1 MGGMAAAARLVE
13 NYRVAARSTT
23 GNRPPAAASLAAV
36 IAADCLHGR
45 PFRIETMAPPLSK
58 PGENVIFVSMTNWTP
73 DLAGRT
79 GPLYRNIADAL
90 ADDVASG
97 ALAVGTRLPT
107 HRDLAFRLGVTVGTV
122 TRSYAEAEKRGLIGG
137 EVGRGTFVQGQR
149 PAAVPLTANWA
160 PALTAGDPDLVNMT
174 TIRPEHAVAVQMLGP
189 TMAAIAASGQVAS
202 LLGYA
207 PHAGLPGHRAA
218 GAAWLERQ
226 HRVAARPDSILL
238 TTGAQNAMAVALA
251 AAARPGDVVLAE
263 RLTNIGVKTLA
274 ATQGYHL
281 EGVAIDDHGL
291 IPDAFDSACRRLG
304 PKALYLVPTM
314 HNPTAVVMPAA
325 RRREIAAIA
334 RRHSVIL
341 IEDDVFGFMVPD
353 ALPIQSIAP
362 DITLYV
368 TSLSKSVSAGLR
380 VGYVV
385 APPELRSRVEA
396 AIRALQ
402 YSAPALP
409 AEVASRWI
417 QDGTADRIAEAQR
430 AEDLARQQLARAI
443 LPHGVV
449 YGHPAAQHIWL
460 VLPEPWRRE
469 DFVAEA
475 RRRGVIV
482 TGADAFAVGRT
493 SAPHAVRIGLCN
505 PGTRDEAARG
515 LRAIAD
521 SLEAPASA
529 MLSIV

>member
-1 MGGMAAAARLVE
+1 
-13 NYRVAARSTT
+13 
-23 GNRPPAAASLAAV
+23 
-36 IAADCLHGR
+36 
-45 PFRIETMAPPLSK
+45 
-58 PGENVIFVSMTNWTP
+58 MTSWTP
-73 DLAGRT
+73 ILEGRT
-79 GPLYRNIADAL
+79 GPLYRVIADAL
-90 ADDVASG
+90 ADDIAEGTLS
-97 ALAVGTRLPT
+97 VGTRLPT

-122 TRSYAEAEKRGLIGG
+122 TRAYAEAEKRGLIGG

-149 PAAVPLTANWA
+149 PPAPPPLQQNWSA
-160 PALTAGDPDLVNMT
+160 PAAGGGPAPIDMT
-174 TIRPEHAVAVQMLGP
+174 TIRPEHAVAVQALR
-189 TMAAIAASGQVAS
+189 TALSELAASDRLAS

-207 PHAGLPGHRAA
+207 PHAGLAPHRAA

-226 HRVAARPDSILL
+226 HRVSVSPDSILM
-238 TTGAQNAMAVALA
+238 TTGAQNAIAVALSA
-251 AAARPGDVVLAE
+251 VARPGDVILAE
-263 RLTNIGVKTLA
+263 RLTNIGAKTLA
-274 ATQGYHL
+274 ANQGYHL
-281 EGVAIDDHGL
+281 EGVAIDEHG
-291 IPDAFDSACRRLG
+291 IVPEAFDSACRRLG

-314 HNPTAVVMPAA
+314 HNPTAVVMPQA
-325 RRREIAAIA
+325 RRAEIAVIA
-334 RRHSVIL
+334 RRYGVIL

-353 ALPIQSIAP
+353 AKPIQAIAP
-362 DITLYV
+362 DITIYV

-380 VGYVV
+380 IGYVV
-385 APPELRSRVEA
+385 TPPDLRPRVEA

-417 QDGTADRIAEAQR
+417 QDGSADRIVETQR
-430 AEDLARQQLARAI
+430 VEDLARQRLARSI
-443 LPHGVV
+443 LPVEAV

-469 DFVAEA
+469 DFVAET
-475 RRRGVIV
+475 RRRGVVV
-482 TGADAFAVGRT
+482 TGADAFTVGRA
-493 SAPHAVRIGLCN
+493 SAPHAVRIGLCM